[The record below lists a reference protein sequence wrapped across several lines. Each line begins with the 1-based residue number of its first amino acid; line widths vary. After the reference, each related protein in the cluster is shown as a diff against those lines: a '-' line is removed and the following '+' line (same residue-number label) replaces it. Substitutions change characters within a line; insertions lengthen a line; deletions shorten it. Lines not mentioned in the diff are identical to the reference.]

1 MFAWNWNGESRG
13 SGSSLPG
20 RRPAGSGHRRWHWV
34 LLMLL
39 ALLAWALP
47 GPAHAQASAQVT
59 GEVTGEVA
67 GPAAGAVAVG
77 RATPPVLTV
86 TFVEPQRYADAGDTL
101 GGRADPELL
110 ALLKRQLETS
120 AARCLPAGQMLSIRV
135 LDVDLAG
142 DVDIAWW
149 RFGDSIR
156 VLRERA
162 RPRVELAYTLTQG
175 DARGAELREQIV
187 DSNYLMHLGR
197 ARYDNA
203 RLPHERAMLARWFEA
218 RFCAAAAGAVY

>member
-59 GEVTGEVA
+59 GEA
-67 GPAAGAVAVG
+67 PGPAAGAVVVG
-77 RATPPVLTV
+77 QATPLVLTV
-86 TFVEPQRYADAGDTL
+86 TFVEPQRYADAGDTP

-120 AARCLPAGQMLSIRV
+120 AARCLPAGQMLAIRV

-142 DVDIAWW
+142 DVDLAWW
-149 RFGDSIR
+149 RFGDRVR

-175 DARGAELREQIV
+175 GVPGAEVREQIV
-187 DSNYLMHLGR
+187 DSNFLMHLGR

-203 RLPHERAMLARWFEA
+203 QLPHERAMLARWFEA
-218 RFCAAAAGAVY
+218 RFCTAAARSVY